1 MSLKFAAILTCCAV
15 SALAAR
21 AVSRPV
27 RPLVVQQT
35 KYRMRAGSAVPV
47 SAPRETLDFI
57 RNARSCIA
65 VGAGASGKGFVVGTN
80 WTGDQLVLAVSLT
93 IAPGEYT
100 VKFSAVSQTGE
111 ERTMT
116 LEVTLEPIQIA
127 PMVAATPPVALLNG
141 EEPQVVLST
150 PGLVEQGWVVPGNFE
165 HIKPP
170 LWEDVHSRLI
180 LDGSQ

>member
-1 MSLKFAAILTCCAV
+1 MSLKLAAILTCCAV

-27 RPLVVQQT
+27 RPLAVQQA

-47 SAPRETLDFI
+47 AAPRETLDFI
-57 RNARSCIA
+57 RAARSCVA
-65 VGAGASGKGFVVGTN
+65 GGGASGKGFVVGTN

-93 IAPGEYT
+93 IEPGEYT

-116 LEVTLEPIQIA
+116 LEVTLEPMQIA
-127 PMVAATPPVALLNG
+127 PLIAATPPVALLNG

-165 HIKPP
+165 PVKPP

-180 LDGSQ
+180 LDGGQ